1 MRGLAEDRSIIIKPP
16 DKGSCVAMWDRADYL
31 AKAENPLS
39 DCSTYKEVK
48 FGEDG
53 LAKIVEQSNRMFKR
67 PLSKNSISSEE
78 CNYLGK
84 MYFLP
89 KIHKRLDNVP
99 GLPVIY
105 NCGTVTGKASEFL
118 DHHLTPLMQS
128 VELYDE
134 DTSDFLSKIKEL
146 WKVPD
151 GAILVTD
158 DVVGLYP
165 SITHEDDL
173 NEMHY

>member
-1 MRGLAEDRSIIIKPP
+1 MRRLAEDRSTIIKPP

-31 AKAENPLS
+31 AEAENHLT

-48 FGEDG
+48 FGEEG
-53 LAKIVEQSNRMFKR
+53 LAKIVKQSNRMFKQ
-67 PLSKNSISSEE
+67 PLSKNSISSKEYK
-78 CNYLGK
+78 YLDK

-99 GLPVIY
+99 GFPVIS
-105 NCGTVTGKASEFL
+105 NCSTATEKASVFL
-118 DHHLTPLMQS
+118 DHHLKPLIQS
-128 VELYDE
+128 VELHDE

-146 WKVPD
+146 GKVPD